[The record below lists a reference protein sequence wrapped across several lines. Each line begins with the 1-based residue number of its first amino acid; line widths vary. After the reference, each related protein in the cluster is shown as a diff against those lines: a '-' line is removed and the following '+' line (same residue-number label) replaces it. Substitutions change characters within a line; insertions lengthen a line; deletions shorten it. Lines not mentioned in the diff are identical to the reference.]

1 MVSNETDQQE
11 REIRDS
17 ILRIKEDIPQ
27 IAGVVDAFEELFVK
41 RSLAKSKLPAPSLE
55 LANFDTARFS
65 QGAPILD
72 DRKIELDRDS
82 LLQVANLIIPALEK
96 GFSKLLDPLERLKSL
111 LGRDQT
117 FMDRLLTALEST
129 NRIIIEEMASQVE
142 MEPETLQFVCSELT
156 KPFAEKAEETV
167 RALIKDLA
175 WSKGYCPVCG
185 GWPGVSFWK
194 GQEGRRFLD
203 CSVCGH
209 EWSFMRTKCPFCEND
224 DNSQMEL
231 VFSEDRKFEH
241 AELCH
246 VCKRYIVG
254 LDTRDMITTPHR
266 SVAPLGLIYLDFLV
280 QERGFLPGAALGWNV
295 LDIT

>member
-11 REIRDS
+11 KEIRDS
-17 ILRIKEDIPQ
+17 ISRIKNDIPQ
-27 IAGVVDAFEELFVK
+27 ITGVVGAFEELLVK
-41 RSLAKSKLPAPSLE
+41 RYLAKSKLPVPSLDLE
-55 LANFDTARFS
+55 NFDTARFY

-72 DRKIELDRDS
+72 ERKIEIDRNS
-82 LLQVANLIIPALEK
+82 LLQVADLIIPALEK
-96 GFSKLLDPLERLKSL
+96 GFPKLLHPLERLKSL
-111 LGRDQT
+111 MRGDQS
-117 FMDRLLTALEST
+117 FMDRLLAALESANTT
-129 NRIIIEEMASQVE
+129 NIEEIASQLE
-142 MEPETLQFVCSELT
+142 MEPETLQFVCSQLA

-167 RALIKDLA
+167 RTLIKDME
-175 WSKGYCPVCG
+175 WHKGYCPVCG

-194 GQEGRRFLD
+194 EQEGRRFLD
-203 CSVCGH
+203 CSVCAH

-224 DNSQMEL
+224 DNAKMEL

-254 LDTRDMITTPHR
+254 LDTRGMITAPHP

-280 QERGFLPGAALGWNV
+280 QERGFRPGAALGWNV
-295 LDIT
+295 LDKT

>member
-1 MVSNETDQQE
+1 MVSKETDQQE

-17 ILRIKEDIPQ
+17 ILRIKKDIPQ
-27 IAGVVDAFEELFVK
+27 IAGVVEAFEELFVK
-41 RSLAKSKLPAPSLE
+41 RFLAKSKLTIPTLD
-55 LANFDTARFS
+55 LDNFDTTRFG

-72 DRKIELDRDS
+72 DRKIEIERDS

-96 GFSKLLDPLERLKSL
+96 GFPKLLDPLERLKTL
-111 LGRDQT
+111 IGRDQK
-117 FMDRLLTALEST
+117 FMDRLLTTLEST
-129 NRIIIEEMASQVE
+129 NTIIIEEMASQLQ
-142 MEPETLQFVCSELT
+142 MEPATLQFVCSELA

-167 RALIKDLA
+167 RALIKDLT

-185 GWPGVSFWK
+185 AWPGVSFWK
-194 GQEGRRFLD
+194 EQEGRRFLN

-254 LDTRDMITTPHR
+254 LDTRDMIAIPHP